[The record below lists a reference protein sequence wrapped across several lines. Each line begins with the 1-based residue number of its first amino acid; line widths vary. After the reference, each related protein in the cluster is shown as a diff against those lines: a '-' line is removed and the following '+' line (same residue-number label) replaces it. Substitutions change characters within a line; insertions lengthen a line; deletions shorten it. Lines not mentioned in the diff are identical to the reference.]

1 MTTSKTE
8 AHDTRGLSGWH
19 VLGAML
25 TFFAVI
31 IVADATM
38 IYKAVSTFGGVDNAN
53 AYRDGLAY
61 NQRIASETRQATLG
75 WNETVELLVDPAR
88 LRVSLR
94 DAGGQPPANVRVEAT
109 LGRPATITSDT
120 QVRFAEVSPG
130 LFEAAIG
137 ERIEPGTWIA
147 TVRAFRNDTMATEP
161 AFQIRR
167 RLWVAP

>member
-1 MTTSKTE
+1 MTSRAETHES
-8 AHDTRGLSGWH
+8 RGISGRH
-19 VLGAML
+19 VLAAML
-25 TFFAVI
+25 AFFGVI

-61 NQRIASETRQATLG
+61 NARIESEMRQTALG
-75 WNETVELLVDPAR
+75 WHEAVEFLSDPAR

-94 DAGGQPPANVRVEAT
+94 DKGGRPPANVRIEAT

-120 QVRFAEVSPG
+120 QVHLAEVSPG
-130 LFEAAIG
+130 VFEAAVG

-147 TVRAFRNDTMATEP
+147 TARVLRQDTNDP
-161 AFQIRR
+161 FYQIRR
-167 RLWVAP
+167 RLWFAP

>member
-1 MTTSKTE
+1 MTSR
-8 AHDTRGLSGWH
+8 ADTQGARGLSGWH

-25 TFFAVI
+25 TFFGVI

-61 NQRIASETRQATLG
+61 NERIASETRQAALG
-75 WNETVELLVDPAR
+75 WNETIELLSDPAR

-94 DAGGQPPANVRVEAT
+94 DAGGEPLANIRLEAT
-109 LGRPATITSDT
+109 LGRPATITSDA
-120 QVRFAEVSPG
+120 QVRLAEVSPG
-130 LFEAAIG
+130 LFEAAVG
-137 ERIEPGTWIA
+137 ERLEPGTWIA
-147 TVRAFRNDTMATEP
+147 AVRAFRADANDPVYQT
-161 AFQIRR
+161 RR

>member
-1 MTTSKTE
+1 MTSR
-8 AHDTRGLSGWH
+8 ADTHRARGLSGWH

-38 IYKAVSTFGGVDNAN
+38 IYKAISTFGGVDNAN

-61 NQRIASETRQATLG
+61 NQRIESETRQAALG
-75 WNETVELLVDPAR
+75 WNETVEVLSDPAR
-88 LRVSLR
+88 LRISLR
-94 DAGGQPPANVRVEAT
+94 DAGGEPLASIRMEAT
-109 LGRPATITSDT
+109 LSRPATITSDT
-120 QVRFAEVSPG
+120 QVRLAEVSPG

-137 ERIEPGTWIA
+137 ERVEPGTWIA
-147 TVRAFRNDTMATEP
+147 TVRAFRSDMNDSVY
-161 AFQIRR
+161 QVRR

>member
-1 MTTSKTE
+1 MTSRAETRG
-8 AHDTRGLSGWH
+8 ARGLSGWH

-25 TFFAVI
+25 AFFGVI

-38 IYKAVSTFGGVDNAN
+38 IYKAVSTFGGVDNVN

-61 NQRIASETRQATLG
+61 NARIASETRQATLG
-75 WNETVELLVDPAR
+75 WSGTIELLSDPAR

-94 DAGGQPPANVRVEAT
+94 DAGGRPPANIRIEAT

-120 QVRFAEVSPG
+120 QIRLAEVSPG

-137 ERIEPGTWIA
+137 ERVEPGTWIA
-147 TVRAFRNDTMATEP
+147 TVRAFYDDSNDP
-161 AFQIRR
+161 AYQIRR